1 VSAGRTG
8 ILTGEVAARSGTS
21 EIAVDG
27 RAPSVCPHAASVEF
41 VFNTLIV
48 EGPREPLHEF
58 LGAASGPG
66 FIDWRPEW
74 YGVYEHI
81 YFNLVRAGMPTVQAA
96 DKLAK
101 KFRDIAWWAHERGR
115 VAAELDSHRQP
126 LDLNA
131 LFPIPKRVLRKGFA
145 EGGQEWMWANWGV
158 RWPIR
163 RVTFAME
170 QQRVGRTK
178 LKPVAVFRFL
188 SEDWSPW
195 IALARMRERWPGL
208 SFVMKATYSE
218 VCQR

>member
-1 VSAGRTG
+1 MGNASRVGISTGVGVARLTAAGN
-8 ILTGEVAARSGTS
+8 
-21 EIAVDG
+21 AVWCDDG
-27 RAPSVCPHAASVEF
+27 PDF
-41 VFNTLIV
+41 IFNTLEV

-74 YGVYEHI
+74 YDVYENI
-81 YFNLVRAGMPTVQAA
+81 YFSLMRAGMPTVQAA

-101 KFRDIAWWAHERGR
+101 KFRDIAWWAHERRR
-115 VAAELDSHRQP
+115 VAAEINPHRQP

-145 EGGQEWMWANWGV
+145 EGGQEWMWAHWGV

-170 QQRVGRTK
+170 QRRVGRTTTF
-178 LKPVAVFRFL
+178 KPVAVFRFL

-195 IALARMRERWPGL
+195 IALVRMRERWSGL
-208 SFVMKATYSE
+208 CFNMSAGYLQMGK
-218 VCQR
+218 